1 MLKDDG
7 GGTGRLPMISGQ
19 APFLAVEVMMVL
31 CVVFVLCCRVVIVVD
46 FWMVFIF
53 LFLPHSILKPQPD
66 REGGKM
72 L

>member
-31 CVVFVLCCRVVIVVD
+31 CVVFVLCSSL
-46 FWMVFIF
+46 WIF
-53 LFLPHSILKPQPD
+53 GWSSFFFFYHIQS
-66 REGGKM
+66 
-72 L
+72 